1 MPESDNETPLDDALA
16 AIWQRAQPKLLARL
30 DLIDTA
36 VAALHRGDLD
46 PELAESARSEAHKTA
61 GLIGTFGLHDGTDLA
76 RTLERGL
83 EPGADADADEM
94 TRTAGELR
102 TMLEHA
108 AG

>member
-1 MPESDNETPLDDALA
+1 MAPPESESSLDDALA

-30 DLIDTA
+30 DVIDTA
-36 VAALHRGDLD
+36 VAAMGRGDLD

-76 RTLERGL
+76 RTLEHGL
-83 EPGADADADEM
+83 EPDAGADPAEM

-102 TMLEHA
+102 AMLES

>member
-1 MPESDNETPLDDALA
+1 MPESETEPPLDDALA
-16 AIWQRAQPKLLARL
+16 AIWQRAQPRLVARL

-46 PELAESARSEAHKTA
+46 PDLAESARSEAHKIA

-76 RTLERGL
+76 RVLEHGL
-83 EPGADADADEM
+83 EPGASPDLAEM
-94 TRTAGELR
+94 TRSAGELR
-102 TMLEHA
+102 ALLER

>member
-1 MPESDNETPLDDALA
+1 MPESESEPSLDDALA
-16 AIWQRAQPKLLARL
+16 AIWQRAQPRLLARL

-46 PELAESARSEAHKTA
+46 PDLAESARSEAHKTA

-76 RTLERGL
+76 RVLEHGL
-83 EPGADADADEM
+83 EPGAEPDPAEM
-94 TRTAGELR
+94 TRSAGELR
-102 TMLEHA
+102 AMLER